1 MFEML
6 SRPKPV
12 ETVLELSRPVEAQA
26 DLDRREDYAAPARG
40 IIMGIVISAA
50 VWAAIIAALI

>member
-1 MFEML
+1 ML

-26 DLDRREDYAAPARG
+26 DLERREDYAAPARG
-40 IIMGIVISAA
+40 IIIGIVISAA